1 VLLTACLVNH
11 SALVFVSHDQRI
23 AQRFARHVLL
33 PEINRAASVAMAVDA

>member
-1 VLLTACLVNH
+1 
-11 SALVFVSHDQRI
+11 VFVSHDQRI